1 MRDVNT
7 LPDPRTYA
15 AVSGFL
21 GQAPDE
27 QGFSAMHPDREGIK
41 KAGQAGF
48 GVGTALQVAPLVGGA
63 MKLANIGPSAG
74 GKTTAA
80 SQLGAVKPRGGT
92 FAYSGEGPFDAK
104 ISKLD
109 RLITEYKDTAN
120 DLRATDEVKDFLKA
134 KAPKYFTTTYGTADD
149 PLRTAIR
156 ERRVEPFG
164 RDRSRMTPYMVD
176 AAQNQQARGHL
187 EAKTD
192 LERAYDELTGI
203 EGTVLKPSGSQ
214 LRERD
219 IRQTI
224 SEKMGQEGVPIEAR
238 NPPSVNMFTK
248 EEFSDY
254 PTSTRMLREFVEN
267 QQSLPPNVQQA
278 LNTGELLYDVS
289 PNMMMLSPMN
299 VVEALQ
305 QVPANKLKSMSFP
318 EALIQGSAALAPVRD
333 YRTAIDMAER
343 GAKVPR
349 QALNMFTDPV
359 VEAPVVGGQ
368 WVQLTKPLATEL
380 EGKLMKHS
388 VGGYGSGDT
397 YGVGYTQLPYGGK
410 KAFDEGLVRVYSLRN
425 DQGLPEVTVEMAKSD
440 AGKGNTWNVSQIRG
454 RFNSEPAPQMRGDI
468 FNFLKTIDTTEG
480 LAKVKPNSYAKSATG
495 DTIPGSEVD
504 WGREYD
510 LWKQS
515 AE

>member
-1 MRDVNT
+1 
-7 LPDPRTYA
+7 
-15 AVSGFL
+15 
-21 GQAPDE
+21 
-27 QGFSAMHPDREGIK
+27 
-41 KAGQAGF
+41 
-48 GVGTALQVAPLVGGA
+48 
-63 MKLANIGPSAG
+63 
-74 GKTTAA
+74 
-80 SQLGAVKPRGGT
+80 
-92 FAYSGEGPFDAK
+92 
-104 ISKLD
+104 
-109 RLITEYKDTAN
+109 
-120 DLRATDEVKDFLKA
+120 
-134 KAPKYFTTTYGTADD
+134 
-149 PLRTAIR
+149 
-156 ERRVEPFG
+156 
-164 RDRSRMTPYMVD
+164 MTPYMVD

-187 EAKTD
+187 EAKMD

-203 EGTVLKPSGSQ
+203 EGTALKPAGSQ

-238 NPPSVNMFTK
+238 NPPSVNIFSK

-267 QQSLPPNVQQA
+267 QQNLPPNVQQA
-278 LNTGELLYDVS
+278 LNTGELMYDVS

-305 QVPANKLKSMSFP
+305 QVPANKLKNMSFP

-333 YRTAIDMAER
+333 YRTAINMADK
-343 GAKVPR
+343 GVNVPR
-349 QALNMFTDPV
+349 KALDMFTAPV
-359 VEAPVVGGQ
+359 VEAPAVGGQ

-397 YGVGYTQLPYGGK
+397 YGTGYTQLPYGGK

-440 AGKGNTWNVSQIRG
+440 AGAGKAWDVTQIRG
-454 RFNSEPAPQMRGDI
+454 RFNSEPTPQMREDI
-468 FNFLKTIDTTEG
+468 FNFLRTVDSTEG
-480 LAKVKPNSYAKSATG
+480 LAKVKTNGYSRSATG
-495 DTIPGSEVD
+495 DGVPSTEVD
-504 WGREYD
+504 WGQEYD